1 MKVTTSIE
9 IPSEKY
15 TEFAEGYADLIEQLF
30 ADRPMIP
37 PFEIRHTSA
46 FKMREP
52 MSRQH
57 WLEAKDEILAS
68 MGAETPME
76 RALRGGGLELVASGP
91 LGERRDES

>member
-37 PFEIRHTSA
+37 PFE
-46 FKMREP
+46 MREP